1 MFDMFDIFKLPYRY
15 AISFVNPYLI
25 AHQSVSDHNEHS
37 GLCQRSTLKKVNFF
51 DPFDFFDLS

>member
-51 DPFDFFDLS
+51 DPFDF